1 MSGAMLTFFMY
12 YYVTEARKAYQLLAE
27 QQIISINSSKLA
39 ALGEMAGGIAHEIN
53 NPLAIIS
60 GYMQQLRKILSD
72 FPHMAEKTEKQLSKI
87 ESMVT
92 RISRIVLGLR
102 SFARDGSADPV
113 ERFSLQSLV
122 EESLILAE
130 TKLKTMGVSLKQIM
144 PSEVIWLDGQK
155 VQLSQVLV
163 NLINNAFDAIEP
175 NQEKWISIQAQIIG
189 QRLELSVTDSGHGIP
204 LKVQEKL
211 MQPFYTT
218 KPLGKGTGLGL
229 SISKGIVERHKGR
242 FYYDSKCQNTRFVLD
257 LPIAATSRSSVA
269 A

>member
-1 MSGAMLTFFMY
+1 
-12 YYVTEARKAYQLLAE
+12 
-27 QQIISINSSKLA
+27 
-39 ALGEMAGGIAHEIN
+39 
-53 NPLAIIS
+53 
-60 GYMQQLRKILSD
+60 
-72 FPHMAEKTEKQLSKI
+72 MAEKTEKQLSKI

-163 NLINNAFDAIEP
+163 NLINNSFDAIEP